1 MTKHK
6 DFDSSLLDRE
16 LHFDAALEDHGHTP
30 PKMTARNVNVHYDD
44 NHALKDV
51 SLDIEVHRVTA
62 LIGPSG
68 CGKTTFLRCLN
79 RLNDHVPAARV
90 TGDIRLDGQNIYHPD
105 IEVEDLRTR
114 IGIVAQKPNPFPSSV
129 YENVAYGPR
138 LHGLVN
144 SHADAEH
151 LVERN
156 LKRVGL
162 WDEVKDR
169 LHEAGTDLSGGQ
181 EQRLC
186 IARTIALEPEVIL
199 MDEPCSALDPHGT
212 ALIEELIHQL
222 AHDFTIVIVTHN
234 MEQAARVS
242 HRAAFFHLG
251 VMVEVDETEK
261 LLTSPANALTNDFIT
276 GRFG

>member
-1 MTKHK
+1 
-6 DFDSSLLDRE
+6 
-16 LHFDAALEDHGHTP
+16 
-30 PKMTARNVNVHYDD
+30 MTARNVNVHYDD